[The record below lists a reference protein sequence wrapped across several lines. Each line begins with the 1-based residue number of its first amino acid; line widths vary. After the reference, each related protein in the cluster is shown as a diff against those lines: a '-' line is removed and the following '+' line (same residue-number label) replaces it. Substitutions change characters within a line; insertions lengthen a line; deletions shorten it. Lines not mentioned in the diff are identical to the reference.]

1 VIPTFWIGTISQRAW
16 RGVGGGALDDCWA
29 CADAMCL
36 NSVTPWDRL
45 DGVGAYRK
53 AAGVPDTASGSEGG
67 SLDASLKGVKALHPK
82 LGPMM
87 ELYRGSFAGFLAKV
101 KAGHPASASVWS
113 RALGY
118 ATEFKHRIVIYWN
131 GSTLKMLDP
140 LWPAYREAQAVSE
153 AFVKKALADY
163 PGTAEA
169 NALLFPTVEQAFTT
183 HPLYS
188 STDASEQQLAAA
200 KSLGFK
206 QGRDKAAA
214 AAGAV
219 TEV

>member
-1 VIPTFWIGTISQRAW
+1 MIPTFWIGTISQRAW
-16 RGVGGGALDDCWA
+16 RGVGGGSLDDCWA

-53 AAGVPDTASGSEGG
+53 AAGVPDTSTGAEGG
-67 SLDASLKGVKALHPK
+67 SLDASLKAVKALHPA
-82 LGPMM
+82 LGPFM
-87 ELYRGSFAGFLAKV
+87 ELYRGSFSGFLAKV

-118 ATEFKHRIVIYWN
+118 STDFKHRVVFYWN

-140 LWPAYREAQAVSE
+140 LWPAYREAQAVTE
-153 AFVKKALADY
+153 AFAKKALLDY
-163 PGTAEA
+163 PVTAEA

-183 HPLYS
+183 HPLYEGA
-188 STDASEQQLAAA
+188 TEQQLAAA
-200 KSLGFK
+200 KALGFADGK
-206 QGRDKAAA
+206 SKAAA
-214 AAGAV
+214 AVNAI
-219 TEV
+219 TL